1 MDFFPEA
8 VLNPKLKCRWDFLS
22 LALLKN
28 GNNTFSEGPPFPKN
42 RPLAFF
48 LLIFFALSFF
58 QEAHIGTR
66 NVTIWYF
73 FVDLKAYYIIYV
85 QLQIITC

>member
-1 MDFFPEA
+1 MG
-8 VLNPKLKCRWDFLS
+8 LLS

-48 LLIFFALSFF
+48 RLIFSALSFF
-58 QEAHIGTR
+58 QEAHIGAR
-66 NVTIWYF
+66 NVTMWYF
-73 FVDLKAYYIIYV
+73 FVDLKYERGPLLFLPV
-85 QLQIITC
+85 MGSQMH